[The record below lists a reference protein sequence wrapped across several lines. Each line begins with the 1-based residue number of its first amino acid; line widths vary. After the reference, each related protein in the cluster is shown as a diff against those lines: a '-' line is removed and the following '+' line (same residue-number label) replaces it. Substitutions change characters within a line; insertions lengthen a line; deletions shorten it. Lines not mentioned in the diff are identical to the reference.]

1 MIVLLGLGDSHG
13 DWGHG
18 LRVLEGSGVLLL
30 GVVSERKEG
39 GDVLRP
45 SSCGSSLRSHLVW
58 GFRITC
64 WGPAGGR
71 GGQLGSEGTWD
82 PGGKSRKTE
91 LHRRGAFGEGWSV
104 GGGRKFHKERSVW
117 LGVLGVLPQGEGW
130 GCWTGVQ
137 RQRGGEGR
145 DICRI
150 LIPGGEA
157 GPPGVMES
165 VWGEV

>member
-18 LRVLEGSGVLLL
+18 LRVLEGSEVLL

-39 GDVLRP
+39 GDVLGP

-91 LHRRGAFGEGWSV
+91 LHRRVHLGRAGAWAGEGNST
-104 GGGRKFHKERSVW
+104 RK
-117 LGVLGVLPQGEGW
+117 GVCGW
-130 GCWTGVQ
+130 GFWVFFL
-137 RQRGGEGR
+137 REKAGG
-145 DICRI
+145 
-150 LIPGGEA
+150 A
-157 GPPGVMES
+157 GPGFS
-165 VWGEV
+165 GKEVG